1 MSSGELRLKL
11 DHALALYQAGALAD
25 AQRAYGEI
33 SVQHPDAPDA
43 WNMLAVVLYQQG
55 ALDEAAVAA
64 ERATTLRPAI
74 APYWVMRGNI
84 ALARKDRR
92 LAQTSFRRATE
103 LAPDFAEARYRLGV
117 ALHADHRYG
126 DAIAAYRAAARAAPE
141 VPEIHWQL
149 AEALLAKGQ
158 INAAMRAYQDAF
170 SRDPEG
176 ELDRRT
182 AFDWLGRLHFD
193 ALPAVW
199 HAEIERFFTH
209 PRGDV
214 RPYVGAGL
222 KALKTKPAF
231 RAWLERG
238 ATDGAFELDAAL
250 EDALGDPLLHAL
262 LRECLMADPQ
272 FERALTRLRAHL
284 LLDDAARARVPLDF
298 LCALALQGFNNEY
311 VWQQSSRESDSVSRA
326 REELEPRLASDG
338 GASEEAIRLLLVLA
352 CYRRPDTL
360 RGIDAVMAQTRDAPQ
375 LQHVFQRTVVEPRTE
390 GELRGRI
397 ASIAETRDETSREVR
412 GMYEEHPY
420 PRWFRLDR
428 EPPYSLSEWLEREL
442 PALPRIAA
450 AVSPRVLIAGCG
462 TGKDALWIASNIA
475 NSRVL
480 AVDLSLSSLSY
491 ARRMAAH
498 LGVTNIE
505 FRQGDILGLGAL
517 EERFDLI
524 ASTGV
529 LHHMRDPMAGLR
541 SIAGLLKPG
550 GLMKLGFYSS
560 RARVSVSAA
569 RGIIANERIAATEPG
584 MRTFRQRVF
593 AADASSPLKE
603 LEHSNDFYSMSMCRD
618 LLFHVQEHQYT
629 LLDLGAMLRQADLQF
644 LGLAELPQ
652 EAVARYRSLYPNDER
667 MVDIAS
673 WDAYEQQYPDTFSS
687 MFLLWCGRAIPAGEA
702 QSTVDRKS

>member
-1 MSSGELRLKL
+1 MPSSELRLRL
-11 DHALALYQAGALAD
+11 DAALALYQSGALAD
-25 AQRAYGEI
+25 AQRAYAEI
-33 SVQHPDAPDA
+33 SAQHPDAPDA

-55 ALDEAAVAA
+55 SLDEAAVAA

-84 ALARKDRR
+84 ALAIKDRR
-92 LAQTSFRRATE
+92 LAQASFRRATE
-103 LAPDFAEARYRLGV
+103 LAPDFAEAHYRLGI
-117 ALHADHRYG
+117 ALHTDHRYG
-126 DAIAAYRAAARAAPE
+126 DAIAAYREAARAAPDI
-141 VPEIHWQL
+141 PEIHWQL

-176 ELDRRT
+176 ALDRRT

-193 ALPAVW
+193 SLPAVW
-199 HAEIERFFTH
+199 HAEIERFFTQ

-214 RPYVGAGL
+214 KPYVGAGL

-231 RAWLERG
+231 RALLERCATG
-238 ATDGAFELDAAL
+238 AESVLDDAVAAAL
-250 EDALGDPLLHAL
+250 RDRLLHAL

-272 FERALTRLRAHL
+272 FERCLTRLREHL
-284 LLDDAARARVPLDF
+284 LLDNAARGRVTLDF
-298 LCALALQGFNNEY
+298 LCALALQSFNNEY
-311 VWQQSSRESDSVSRA
+311 VWQQSA
-326 REELEPRLASDG
+326 READRAASVLGEIEARLASDG
-338 GASEEAIRLLLVLA
+338 PASEETIRLLLALG
-352 CYRRPDTL
+352 CYRRLDAVQ
-360 RGIDAVMAQTRDAPQ
+360 GIDGVIARTQDAPG
-375 LQHVFQRTVVEPRTE
+375 LQQVWLRTVIEPRIE
-390 GELRGRI
+390 RELRGRI
-397 ASIAETRDETSREVR
+397 APIVETRDETSREVR

-420 PRWFRLDR
+420 PRWFRIDR
-428 EPPYSLSEWLEREL
+428 EQPYPLSEWLEREL
-442 PALPRIAA
+442 PALPRIPTTP
-450 AVSPRVLIAGCG
+450 SPRVLIAGCG
-462 TGKDALWIASNIA
+462 TGKDAIWIASNIA
-475 NSRVL
+475 DACVL

-491 ARRMAAH
+491 ARRMASA

-517 EERFDLI
+517 DERFDLI

-550 GLMKLGFYSS
+550 GLMKLGFYSA
-560 RARVSVSAA
+560 RARVSVTAA
-569 RGIIANERIAATEPG
+569 REIIAKERIAATEPE

-593 AADASSPLKE
+593 TADESSPLKE

-629 LLDLGAMLRQADLQF
+629 LLELGAMLREVDLKF

-652 EAVARYRSLYPNDER
+652 EAVARYRSLYPNDAR
-667 MVDIAS
+667 MADIAS
-673 WDAYEQQYPDTFSS
+673 WDSYELQYPDTFSR
-687 MFLLWCGRAIPAGEA
+687 MFLLWCGRSVIEDDAPG
-702 QSTVDRKS
+702 K

>member
-1 MSSGELRLKL
+1 MPSSELRFKL
-11 DHALALYQAGALAD
+11 DAALALYQSGALAD
-25 AQRAYGEI
+25 AQRAYADI
-33 SVQHPDAPDA
+33 SAQHPDAPDA

-55 ALDEAAVAA
+55 SPDEAALAA
-64 ERATTLRPAI
+64 EQATTLRPAI

-92 LAQTSFRRATE
+92 LAQASFRRATE
-103 LAPDFAEARYRLGV
+103 LAPDFAEAHYRLGI
-117 ALHADHRYG
+117 ALHTDHRYG
-126 DAIAAYRAAARAAPE
+126 DAIAAYRAAARAAPD

-176 ELDRRT
+176 ALDRRT

-193 ALPAVW
+193 SLPAVW
-199 HAEIERFFTH
+199 HAEIERFFTQ

-214 RPYVGAGL
+214 KPYVGAGL
-222 KALKTKPAF
+222 KALKTKPAI
-231 RAWLERG
+231 RALLERSESG
-238 ATDGAFELDAAL
+238 AGFVLDDALTAAL
-250 EDALGDPLLHAL
+250 GNRLLHAL
-262 LRECLMADPQ
+262 LRECLIADPQ
-272 FERALTRLRAHL
+272 FERCLTRLREHL
-284 LLDDAARARVPLDF
+284 LLDDAARRRVALDY
-298 LCALALQGFNNEY
+298 LCALALQSFNNEY
-311 VWQQSSRESDSVSRA
+311 VWQHSA
-326 REELEPRLASDG
+326 REAERLGGVRERIESRLAADG
-338 GASEEAIRLLLVLA
+338 AASEETIRLLLVFG
-352 CYRRPDTL
+352 CYRRLDTVQ
-360 RGIDAVMAQTRDAPQ
+360 GIDAVIARAQDAPQ
-375 LQHVFQRTVVEPRTE
+375 LQQLLLRTVIEPRME
-390 GELRGRI
+390 RELRGRI
-397 ASIAETRDETSREVR
+397 PSIVETRDETSREVR

-428 EPPYSLSEWLEREL
+428 EEPYSLSEWLEREL
-442 PALPRIAA
+442 PAIPRIST

-462 TGKDALWIASNIA
+462 TGKDAIWIASNIA
-475 NSRVL
+475 NARVL

-491 ARRMAAH
+491 ARRMAAA

-517 EERFDLI
+517 DERFDLI

-529 LHHMRDPMAGLR
+529 LHHMRDPLAGLR

-550 GLMKLGFYSS
+550 GLMKLGFYSA
-560 RARVSVSAA
+560 RARVSVTAA
-569 RGIIANERIAATEPG
+569 REIIANERITATEPE

-593 AADASSPLKE
+593 ASDESSPLKE

-618 LLFHVQEHQYT
+618 LLFHVQERQYT
-629 LLDLGAMLRQADLQF
+629 LRELGAMLREVDLQF

-652 EAVARYRSLYPNDER
+652 EAVARYRSLYPNDAR

-673 WDAYEQQYPDTFSS
+673 WDSYEQQYPDTFSR
-687 MFLLWCGRAIPAGEA
+687 MFLLWCGRSVLDEA
-702 QSTVDRKS
+702 PEG

>member
-1 MSSGELRLKL
+1 MSSSEVRLRL
-11 DHALALYQAGALAD
+11 DEALALYRSGALAD
-25 AQRAYGEI
+25 AQRAYAEI
-33 SVQHPDAPDA
+33 SAQHPDAPDA

-55 ALDEAAVAA
+55 ELDEAAAAA

-92 LAQTSFRRATE
+92 LAQSSFRRATE
-103 LAPDFAEARYRLGV
+103 LAPDFAEAHYRLGI

-126 DAIAAYRAAARAAPE
+126 DAIAAYRAAARVAPD
-141 VPEIHWQL
+141 VPEIHWRL

-158 INAAMRAYQDAF
+158 INAAMRAYQDAY
-170 SRDPEG
+170 SRDPDG
-176 ELDRRT
+176 ALDRRT

-193 ALPAVW
+193 SLPAVW
-199 HAEIERFFTH
+199 HAEIERFFTQ

-214 RPYVGAGL
+214 KPYVGAGL

-231 RAWLERG
+231 RAVLERSDSG
-238 ATDGAFELDAAL
+238 AGFALDDALAAAL
-250 EDALGDPLLHAL
+250 DDRLLHAL

-272 FERALTRLRAHL
+272 FERAFTRLREHL
-284 LLDDAARARVPLDF
+284 LLDDDARARVSLDF
-298 LCALALQGFNNEY
+298 LCALALQSFNNEY
-311 VWQQSSRESDSVSRA
+311 VWQQSSRESDSVSRV
-326 REELEPRLASDG
+326 REQLESRLASDG
-338 GASEEAIRLLLVLA
+338 CASEETIRLLLVLA
-352 CYRRPDTL
+352 CYRRLDAVQ
-360 RGIDAVMAQTRDAPQ
+360 GIDAVIAATQDAPGLQQ
-375 LQHVFQRTVVEPRTE
+375 LLLRTVIEPRVE
-390 GELRGRI
+390 RELRDRI

-428 EPPYSLSEWLEREL
+428 DPPYSLSEWLEREL

-450 AVSPRVLIAGCG
+450 AASPRVLIAGCG
-462 TGKDALWIASNIA
+462 TGKDAIWIASNIGNA
-475 NSRVL
+475 RVL

-491 ARRMAAH
+491 ARRMASA
-498 LGVTNIE
+498 LGVKNIE

-529 LHHMRDPMAGLR
+529 LHHMRDPTAGLR

-550 GLMKLGFYSS
+550 GLMKLGFYSA
-560 RARVSVSAA
+560 RARVSVTAA
-569 RGIIANERIAATEPG
+569 REIIANEGIAATEPE

-593 AADASSPLKE
+593 AAAESSPLKE

-629 LLDLGAMLRQADLQF
+629 LLELGAMLREVDLQF

-673 WDAYEQQYPDTFSS
+673 WDAYEQQYPDTFSH
-687 MFLLWCGRAIPAGEA
+687 MFLLWCGRSALAGEP
-702 QSTVDRKS
+702 QSTVSRKS